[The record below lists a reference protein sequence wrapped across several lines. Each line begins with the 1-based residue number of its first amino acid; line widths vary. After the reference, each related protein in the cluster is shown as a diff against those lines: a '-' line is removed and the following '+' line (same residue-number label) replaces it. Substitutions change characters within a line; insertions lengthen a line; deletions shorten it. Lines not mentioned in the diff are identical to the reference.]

1 MHNRRIMVTQELM
14 DNLKS
19 RLTQEELQEIR
30 QDFGLE
36 DPRYASKW
44 TRMWKVSPKQG
55 RVDMG
60 LVRAAKE
67 KIKKRVRI
75 EHQNVSALI
84 NEVEQILESKSAAA

>member
-1 MHNRRIMVTQELM
+1 MVTQELM

-19 RLTQEELQEIR
+19 RLTTEELQEIR
-30 QDFGLE
+30 RDFGLE
-36 DPRYASKW
+36 DARYASKW

-67 KIKKRVRI
+67 KIKNRVRI
-75 EHQNVSALI
+75 DYQNISALI
-84 NEVEQILESKSAAA
+84 NEVEQILESISAAA